1 MNKEIV
7 LAVDL
12 GGTNLR
18 MAAIDSQGNISYRTK
33 RETPREGSAD
43 EIVKAIIECANEC
56 QKNCE
61 GLTVKAVSI
70 AVPGSVNINEGT
82 ITKAPNL
89 SVLNNFKIVE
99 AIETELNV
107 KTILENDANA
117 AAYGES
123 RLGAS
128 KGSLNSIFVT
138 LGTGIGGGI
147 IVDGKVLRGAYGTAG
162 EIGHVC
168 VESMGAP
175 CGCGSR
181 GCVEQYASASAIVRM
196 ANELKEKF
204 PDSELNNNARIE
216 AQDVF
221 KAGVNDDK
229 LALEVFD
236 KMGFYLG
243 IALTNLLNTLNPEI
257 IVIGGGASAGWDLF
271 APGMLATIRERAFGG
286 SSEQTKIV
294 RCELE
299 DDAGIL
305 GAAMLVFTPES

>member
-18 MAAIDSQGNISYRTK
+18 MAAIDSQGNILYRTK
-33 RETPREGSAD
+33 RETPRDGNAD
-43 EIVKAIIECANEC
+43 EIVKAIVESANIC
-56 QKNCE
+56 RDNCKD
-61 GLTVKAVSI
+61 TAVKAISI
-70 AVPGSVNINEGT
+70 AVPGSVDVKEGT

-89 SVLNNFKIVE
+89 SALNNFKIVE
-99 AIETELNV
+99 AIENKLSV

-147 IVDGKVLRGAYGTAG
+147 IVDGKILRGAHGMAG
-162 EIGHVC
+162 EVGHVG

-181 GCVEQYASASAIVRM
+181 GCVEQYSSASAIVRM
-196 ANELKEKF
+196 AKELTEKF
-204 PDSELNNNARIE
+204 PDSGLNNNAHIQ

-221 KAGVNDDK
+221 KAGMNGDK

-271 APGMLATIRERAFGG
+271 APCMLATIRERAFGG
-286 SSEQTKIV
+286 SSEQAKIV
-294 RCELE
+294 RCELK

-305 GAAMLVFTPES
+305 GAAMLVFTSEL